1 MAVTISGMDQ
11 TTSTAALASSSNP
24 SNPARTIAAAEV
36 PGLLAEFEAS
46 GQPLAQFARERGIAK
61 WRLYEERRKAR
72 RAGSGTPRRRGR
84 AKFAPVS
91 VTEDSRGEPLELVL
105 AAGHRVRIPADFDES
120 ALRRLM
126 GVLASC

>member
-1 MAVTISGMDQ
+1 MAQ
-11 TTSTAALASSSNP
+11 TTPVAARASSPDP

-36 PGLLAEFEAS
+36 PGLLAELEAS
-46 GQPLAQFARERGIAK
+46 GQPLAQFARERGIAS

-72 RAGSGTPRRRGR
+72 RGGSGRSRRRGR
-84 AKFAPVS
+84 AKFTPVS
-91 VTEDSRGEPLELVL
+91 VTEDGRAEPLELVL
-105 AAGHRVRIPADFDES
+105 SAGHRVRIPAGFDET